1 MTQSA
6 VGPTDDQARLSGYVD
21 VWWQAIGDFLGLLEQ
36 LSPAD
41 WSAPTDLPGW
51 DVHAVAAHTAH
62 LEAVLTGAPEDPL
75 TVAEGGHVRGLMG
88 VYTESG
94 VVARRDRTPDELIN
108 EISASATARH
118 TALLADPPT
127 DAAATPDRLFPGAS
141 WTWETLLRN
150 RPLDVWM
157 HEQDVRRAVGRPG
170 GLDSPAAV
178 HVADYL
184 AESLGVVLAKR
195 VGAAPG
201 TTAVLAVD
209 GSAPTAYGVN
219 DEARG
224 HRLATVPD
232 EPTVRLGMDRE
243 TFVLLAG
250 GRRRPAPGAVRVDG
264 DADLGERLL
273 DRLVVTR

>member
-1 MTQSA
+1 MTDTA
-6 VGPTDDQARLSGYVD
+6 DDRARLSGYVE
-21 VWWQAIGDFLGLLEQ
+21 VWWQAVADFTALLEE
-36 LSPAD
+36 LPAEA
-41 WSAPTDLPGW
+41 WSTPTDLPGW

-62 LEAVLTGAPEDPL
+62 LEAVLAGAPEDPL
-75 TVAEGGHVRGLMG
+75 TAGEGGHVRGMMG

-94 VVARRDRTPDELIN
+94 VLARRDRTPDELIH

-127 DAAATPDRLFPGAS
+127 DGAAAPARQFTGVTWS
-141 WTWETLLRN
+141 WETLLRN

-170 GLDSPAAV
+170 GLDTRAAE
-178 HVADYL
+178 HVETYL

-201 TTAVLAVD
+201 TTAVLAVE
-209 GSAPTAYGVN
+209 GSEPRGVRRHRRAAAAERLPEVPQVP
-219 DEARG
+219 DV
-224 HRLATVPD
+224 RLA
-232 EPTVRLGMDRE
+232 MDRE

-250 GRRRPAPGAVRVDG
+250 GRRAPAPGAVRVDG
-264 DADLGERLL
+264 DRALGERLL
-273 DRLVVTR
+273 ARLVVTR